1 MGIDGTAA
9 LAMAEAEHRDWCRYY
24 RDAGWRHGPVRDD
37 SRKVHDGL
45 VGWRS
50 IENDPAALNRALT
63 SLASTL
69 SALQELGYRSR
80 PVWQQFRRA
89 GTVTAQR
96 HAAPW
101 SWMSASGRTM
111 HAGAGD
117 WEVRGAG
124 DETWSVRDDI
134 FRSSHEQLDGTRWRR
149 TGLVHARKARAGEVV
164 ETLEGPLTAQAGDW
178 IVRDRP
184 ASRGRCVRG
193 PSASSTKGRSP
204 VPRPSSARSVRTCDG
219 AVSQLFQPGPD

>member
-1 MGIDGTAA
+1 MGIDRAAA
-9 LAMAEAEHRDWCRYY
+9 LAMAKAEHQDWCRYY
-24 RDAGWRHGPVRDD
+24 RDAGWRYGQVRDD
-37 SRKVHDGL
+37 SSKVHDGL
-45 VGWRS
+45 VRWHD
-50 IENDPAALNRALT
+50 IESDPAALNRALT
-63 SLASTL
+63 SLAATL

-89 GTVTAQR
+89 GTVVAQR

-101 SWMSASGRTM
+101 SWTSASGQPM

-134 FRSSHEQLDGTRWRR
+134 FRSTHEQLDRTRWRR
-149 TGLVHARKARAGEVV
+149 TGLVHARKARAGEVID
-164 ETLEGPLTAQAGDW
+164 TLEGPLTAQAGDW

-184 ASRGRCVRG
+184 AKVAGAARNLQPAVRG
-193 PSASSTKGRSP
+193 AAH
-204 VPRPSSARSVRTCDG
+204 RPTALAGSHREDM
-219 AVSQLFQPGPD
+219 